1 MWKLSFRSLCND
13 SCFQWVK
20 CLLTADSFVLFP
32 FPLYPL
38 LFLIALFLHFSF
50 IIFNGCFVRRLTFYC
65 YLMKWVWFTSW
76 YIYLVRTL
84 NVGTSN
90 TNAHQHNDVTLQND
104 RTRCAYACAFAPHLN
119 KQSSPSSY
127 QSISWLTEKRK
138 ENTKFKSSTKTP
150 EYGKHYTKLKSTK
163 RLSRN
168 SKIQ

>member
-13 SCFQWVK
+13 SCVQWVK
-20 CLLTADSFVLFP
+20 CLLTAASFVLFP

-38 LFLIALFLHFSF
+38 LFFIALFLHFSF

-90 TNAHQHNDVTLQND
+90 THTHTPAQWRDIAKRPYKMCLCMCICTYLIWIND
-104 RTRCAYACAFAPHLN
+104 RPLPRTSQFHD
-119 KQSSPSSY
+119 
-127 QSISWLTEKRK
+127 
-138 ENTKFKSSTKTP
+138 
-150 EYGKHYTKLKSTK
+150 
-163 RLSRN
+163 
-168 SKIQ
+168 

>member
-13 SCFQWVK
+13 SCVQWVK
-20 CLLTADSFVLFP
+20 CLLTAASFVLFP

-38 LFLIALFLHFSF
+38 LFFIALFLHFSF

-90 TNAHQHNDVTLQND
+90 THTQTNTMTWHCKTTVQDVLMHVHLHLIWIND
-104 RTRCAYACAFAPHLN
+104 RPLPRTSQFHD
-119 KQSSPSSY
+119 
-127 QSISWLTEKRK
+127 
-138 ENTKFKSSTKTP
+138 
-150 EYGKHYTKLKSTK
+150 
-163 RLSRN
+163 
-168 SKIQ
+168 